1 MLMKKSRKGR
11 VTRFKILVEKKTHI
25 EIKVKENTVNP
36 KSLWKTL
43 KQLGLPEKKLPCTD
57 VCLKTK
63 EELKFDPFTISEL
76 LKKLYSNLTNDLV
89 LKFPVAVRKFDI
101 KALKKCDNDMLEID
115 SS

>member
-25 EIKVKENTVNP
+25 EIKVKENTVDP

-76 LKKLYSNLTNDLV
+76 LKKFYSNRVNGLV
-89 LKFPVAVRKFDI
+89 LKFDI
-101 KALKKCDNDMLEID
+101 KALKKCDKDMLEID